1 MSNFR
6 AEFGPPGGGLC
17 GLMTTCILK
26 CQEASKTS
34 RKSWY
39 VYWSLT
45 MPDSQLSSITLVH
58 SQIVMD
64 PQFTDLAD
72 HKVILSHGFHPNATD
87 IHIYSFYVWQ
97 V

>member
-1 MSNFR
+1 MILLSNFR

-45 MPDSQLSSITLVH
+45 MPD
-58 SQIVMD
+58 
-64 PQFTDLAD
+64 PQ
-72 HKVILSHGFHPNATD
+72 
-87 IHIYSFYVWQ
+87 
-97 V
+97 